1 MTLSVAGD
9 AVPIRVD
16 ARGVAF
22 VGDTRVPLDTVI
34 YEFQDGI
41 GPEEIARRFDTL
53 QLADVYAVIAYYLRH
68 KADVDAYLE
77 DRRQAAAEV
86 RAEAERR
93 FPPDELRERL
103 LKRQAA
109 S

>member
-1 MTLSVAGD
+1 MTLTVAGD

-16 ARGVAF
+16 AGGVAL
-22 VGDTRVPLDTVI
+22 VGDTRVPLDTVV
-34 YEFQDGI
+34 YEFQDGA
-41 GPEEIARRFDTL
+41 GPEEIVRRFDTL

-77 DRRQAAAEV
+77 DRRRLAAEV

-93 FPPDELRERL
+93 FPPDEFRERL
-103 LKRQAA
+103 LKRRPAR
-109 S
+109 